1 MGSMNPCGWLEAVG
15 PTLPHFPK
23 WAASLLEPQVL
34 PWQAQVAHP
43 VSGGPSPWISRP
55 DTDQLDGT
63 MAPAFL
69 LLLLLLLWPQGCVS
83 GPSADSVYTKVRLVE
98 GETLSVQC
106 SYKGY
111 KSRMDGK
118 VWCKVRK
125 KKCELG
131 FARVWVKGPRYLLQD
146 DAQAKVVNITMVAL
160 RLQDSGRYWCMRNTS
175 GTLYPLMGIQLDVSP
190 GKGESYHVYDDVQKE
205 KTTGN
210 AVSVPSQ
217 AQELTFLCPAMGPNL
232 LLLLLLGLEGQG
244 IVGSLPEVL
253 QAPVGSSIL
262 VQCHYRL
269 QDVKAQ
275 KVWCRFSPEGCQPLV
290 SSAVDRRAPAGR
302 RTFLTDLGGGL
313 LQVEMV
319 TLQEEDA
326 GEYGCMVD
334 GARGPQILHRVSL
347 NILPP
352 EDEEEI
358 HKIGSL
364 AENAFSDPAGSA
376 NPLEPSQDEK
386 SIPLIWG
393 AALLVGLLVAAVV
406 LFAVM
411 AKRKKGNRLGVSGR
425 FLSSRV
431 SGMNPSSVVHHV
443 SDSGLAAELP
453 LDVPHVRLDSPPS
466 FDNTTYTSLP
476 LDPPSGKP
484 SLPAPSS
491 LPPLPPKVL
500 VCSKPVTY
508 ATVIFP
514 GGNKGGGASC
524 GPAQNPPNNQ
534 TPSS

>member
-1 MGSMNPCGWLEAVG
+1 
-15 PTLPHFPK
+15 
-23 WAASLLEPQVL
+23 
-34 PWQAQVAHP
+34 
-43 VSGGPSPWISRP
+43 
-55 DTDQLDGT
+55 
-63 MAPAFL
+63 
-69 LLLLLLLWPQGCVS
+69 
-83 GPSADSVYTKVRLVE
+83 
-98 GETLSVQC
+98 
-106 SYKGY
+106 
-111 KSRMDGK
+111 
-118 VWCKVRK
+118 
-125 KKCELG
+125 
-131 FARVWVKGPRYLLQD
+131 
-146 DAQAKVVNITMVAL
+146 
-160 RLQDSGRYWCMRNTS
+160 
-175 GTLYPLMGIQLDVSP
+175 
-190 GKGESYHVYDDVQKE
+190 
-205 KTTGN
+205 
-210 AVSVPSQ
+210 
-217 AQELTFLCPAMGPNL
+217 MGPNL

-244 IVGSLPEVL
+244 VVGSLPEVL

-262 VQCHYRL
+262 VQCHYKL

-290 SSAVDRRAPAGR
+290 SSAVDRRAPASR

-326 GEYGCMVD
+326 GEYGCMVE
-334 GARGPQILHRVSL
+334 GAKGPQILHRVSL

-352 EDEEEI
+352 EEEEET
-358 HKIGSL
+358 HKLGSL
-364 AENAFSDPAGSA
+364 SENAFSDPAGSA
-376 NPLEPSQDEK
+376 NPLEPRQDEK

-393 AALLVGLLVAAVV
+393 AVLLLGLLVAAVV

-411 AKRKKGNRLGVSGR
+411 AKRKKGNRLGVCGR

-453 LDVPHVRLDSPPS
+453 LDVPYVRLDSPPS
-466 FDNTTYTSLP
+466 FDDTTYASLP

-484 SLPAPSS
+484 SPLAPSS

-500 VCSKPVTY
+500 VCSEPVTY

-514 GGNKGGGASC
+514 GGDKGGGASC